1 MASGPPRISATA
13 FYRGA
18 SERLAASPQV
28 ECVAGPMAGGLGAGS
43 VGYMDAAGI
52 DQAVALAS
60 TMVLMVLGGML
71 KGRLEW
77 HRRPPFWRRWRR

>member
-1 MASGPPRISATA
+1 
-13 FYRGA
+13 
-18 SERLAASPQV
+18 
-28 ECVAGPMAGGLGAGS
+28 MAGGLGAGS
-43 VGYMDAAGI
+43 VGYMNAAGI

-60 TMVLMVLGGML
+60 TMLLLVLGGML